1 MNKESAPPSLARFTK
16 LPTLLSTD
24 YYTPMKDDDCS
35 SPGQTRVICY
45 LPTITLPR
53 DRNLSACF
61 FATIL
66 REEILFHSLIDC
78 ISFVKNIYP
87 LHGRQRVS
95 TMFLPRVG
103 VSTLA
108 YLPSKRSYLRG
119 DSFFQRLTIAR
130 GTGSAGYNTGSLFPT
145 NWKRARH
152 LKRRSNMNPST
163 RPDLYVF
170 KRNSH

>member
-1 MNKESAPPSLARFTK
+1 MTTALLPARHGSFVIYRPLRFDVIEIFPLAFSQRYFARRYFSIPLSIVSRSLK
-16 LPTLLSTD
+16 IYILCTD
-24 YYTPMKDDDCS
+24 DNEYQRCFFRV
-35 SPGQTRVICY
+35 GRCLHTRVSSVQAIV
-45 LPTITLPR
+45 
-53 DRNLSACF
+53 
-61 FATIL
+61 
-66 REEILFHSLIDC
+66 LI
-78 ISFVKNIYP
+78 
-87 LHGRQRVS
+87 
-95 TMFLPRVG
+95 
-103 VSTLA
+103 
-108 YLPSKRSYLRG
+108 RG